1 MKGIDQSCSQLFF
14 KIIFLYHHG
23 GKDYSVDKKV
33 TDELICRYQ
42 IHYAMDKQAEI
53 LLHLYNY

>member
-1 MKGIDQSCSQLFF
+1 MV
-14 KIIFLYHHG
+14 
-23 GKDYSVDKKV
+23 GKTTVWMKKV

-42 IHYAMDKQAEI
+42 IHYAMDTQAEI